1 MTLFQVSTDIYP
13 VSWFS
18 FWIQKFSVFILALP
32 MEEIGANFVWL
43 KPIVETF
50 NDKVPGALILTDVWL
65 YLDRL
70 LGEKL
75 LVKPNETKANQ
86 AGKEADRCKKL
97 VGALRYLYRNSSL
110 AHGLSCSF
118 QTEPPI
124 YMSFLPP
131 EKVVLLSDNPN

>member
-1 MTLFQVSTDIYP
+1 M
-13 VSWFS
+13 
-18 FWIQKFSVFILALP
+18 QKFSVLILALP

-50 NDKVPGALILTDVWL
+50 REKVPGVLILT
-65 YLDRL
+65 
-70 LGEKL
+70 
-75 LVKPNETKANQ
+75 KASQ

-110 AHGLSCSF
+110 VHGLSCSF